1 MTRISV
7 AGALIV
13 GLVCGAAGHAQQQSA
28 LSQEEIAKRNATE
41 KELESVAIIDR
52 KVMAPMADG
61 KRMATD
67 IYRPKDGSKKYPII
81 FVRTPYNFNYWDV
94 AHGVPRDM
102 KAELDA
108 VKRGYAYVEMNERG
122 HFFSEGNYDILGAP
136 LSDGSD
142 AISWMSS
149 QPWSNGKVGTIGCS
163 STAEWQLGVAALG
176 NPAFTTMIPQ
186 GFGAGV
192 GRVGP
197 YYEQGNWYRGGAVQ
211 MLFIAWINGEQNQV
225 RPMFPADTTQAD
237 LIRVSKSFD
246 LAEHPPA
253 VDWAKALRHL
263 PEKDILKSVDGPKG
277 IFADNMPVPTEGAMI
292 ERTPNSPAWYAGGLW
307 HDNKPINIPGL
318 WFMSWYDVSVGPNL
332 AAYNLVRRTARGEAA
347 NQQYAVIAPTLHCGY
362 KRATDHTMVG
372 ERDMGDARL
381 DYDALTYGW
390 FDHFLKG
397 EENGILKKTPKVQ
410 YYTMGLNKW
419 QAAET
424 WPPEGA
430 EPMTFYLDSEG
441 KANSLFG
448 DGVLSATRPSS
459 DHTDRFIYDPKN
471 PVPSYGG
478 NVCCTGNAVTG
489 GAFDQRA
496 MEARND
502 ILVYTSKPLEE
513 GLEFSGPITPTIYVS
528 SDAKDTDVTVK
539 IIDVLPDGTAYNL
552 DETIQRLRYREGYD
566 KKPVF
571 MAPGKVYKVT
581 LQPLT
586 TSNYFDAG
594 HRVRVEI
601 SSSNFPRF
609 DRNLNTGGNNYDET
623 EGVVAHNAIHHS
635 AQYPSQVVF
644 TVVKKKKAIVSS
656 LK

>member
-1 MTRISV
+1 
-7 AGALIV
+7 
-13 GLVCGAAGHAQQQSA
+13 
-28 LSQEEIAKRNATE
+28 
-41 KELESVAIIDR
+41 
-52 KVMAPMADG
+52 
-61 KRMATD
+61 
-67 IYRPKDGSKKYPII
+67 
-81 FVRTPYNFNYWDV
+81 
-94 AHGVPRDM
+94 
-102 KAELDA
+102 
-108 VKRGYAYVEMNERG
+108 
-122 HFFSEGNYDILGAP
+122 
-136 LSDGSD
+136 
-142 AISWMSS
+142 
-149 QPWSNGKVGTIGCS
+149 
-163 STAEWQLGVAALG
+163 
-176 NPAFTTMIPQ
+176 
-186 GFGAGV
+186 
-192 GRVGP
+192 
-197 YYEQGNWYRGGAVQ
+197 VQ

-225 RPMFPADTTQAD
+225 RPMFPSDTTQAD

-307 HDNKPINIPGL
+307 HDNRPINIPAL

-332 AAYNLVRRTARGEAA
+332 AAYNFVRRTARGEAA

-362 KRATDHTMVG
+362 KRATDHTVVG

-381 DYDALTYGW
+381 DYDALTYAW

-419 QAAET
+419 QTADT
-424 WPPEGA
+424 WPPAGA
-430 EPMTFYLDSEG
+430 EPITFYLDSQG

-448 DGVLSATRPSS
+448 DGVLSATRPVS
-459 DHTDRFIYDPKN
+459 DHTDSFTYDPMN

-489 GAFDQRA
+489 GAFDQRV

-502 ILVYTSKPLEE
+502 ILVYTSKPLQE
-513 GLEFSGPITPTIYVS
+513 GLEFSGSITPTIYVS
-528 SDAKDTDVTVK
+528 SDAKDTDITVK

-552 DETIQRLRYREGYD
+552 DETIQRLRYRDGYD

-571 MAPGKVYKVT
+571 MEPGKVYKVT

-623 EGVVAHNAIHHS
+623 VGVVAHNAIHHS

-644 TVVKKKKAIVSS
+644 TVLKKKEVVSS